1 VEEIQQERVV
11 LLALIAPMGQSRT
24 LSVLKVSFRTLHYK
38 ALARY
43 ALLDIIVRTRL

>member
-1 VEEIQQERVV
+1 MVV
-11 LLALIAPMGQSRT
+11 LSVFIAPMGQIHT
-24 LSVLKVSFRTLHYK
+24 LSVPKVSIRTLHYK

>member
-1 VEEIQQERVV
+1 MVV
-11 LLALIAPMGQSRT
+11 PSVFIAPMGQIHT
-24 LSVLKVSFRTLHYK
+24 EFVLKVSFRTLHYK